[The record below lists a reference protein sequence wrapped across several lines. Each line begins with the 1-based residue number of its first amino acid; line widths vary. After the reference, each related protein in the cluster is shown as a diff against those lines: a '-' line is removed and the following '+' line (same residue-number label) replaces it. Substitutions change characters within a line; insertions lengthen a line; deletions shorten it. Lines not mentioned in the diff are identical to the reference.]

1 MRTALLIPLLLAC
14 GVSLTGTAR
23 AAAEDTPSGESAD
36 AVSLAKQVA
45 AGIQGIKDST
55 GTYPASAT
63 IPVTINGRTVQ
74 MTTTVTVQSGAFSF
88 KSVPTAATLGAS
100 PVANMAVDITG
111 TTVSTLSLVGIYA
124 SGADKADI
132 VGFSTSG
139 TDFAVSYSLN
149 GKTVATTT
157 TVAVASAAAL
167 PVARATVNEYHL
179 PAASTTPST
188 TTGASSDSDTA
199 TGDTADT
206 TAPADTGTTDLMTKL
221 DREFTSPVTVPDFA
235 GAQTTP
241 ISRENP

>member
-55 GTYPASAT
+55 GSYPASAT

-100 PVANMAVDITG
+100 PVSNMAVDITG
-111 TTVSTLSLVGIYA
+111 STASTLSLVGIYA

-149 GKTVATTT
+149 GKTIASTT
-157 TVAVASAAAL
+157 TVAVATAAAL
-167 PVARATVNEYHL
+167 PVVKATINEYHL
-179 PAASTTPST
+179 PAASSTPST
-188 TTGASSDSDTA
+188 TGSAASDSDTA
-199 TGDTADT
+199 TTDT
-206 TAPADTGTTDLMTKL
+206 PAETGSGAGASDLMLKL
-221 DREFTSPVTVPDFA
+221 DHEFTSPVTVPEFA

-241 ISRENP
+241 ISPEAP

>member
-1 MRTALLIPLLLAC
+1 MRTALMIPLMLAF
-14 GVSLTGTAR
+14 GATLASTGR
-23 AAAEDTPSGESAD
+23 AAAEDTPSGESSD

-55 GTYPASAT
+55 GSYPASAT

-74 MTTTVTVQSGAFSF
+74 MTTTVTVQAGAFSF

-100 PVANMAVDITG
+100 PIANMAVDITG
-111 TTVSTLSLVGIYA
+111 STASTLSLVGIYA

-157 TVAVASAAAL
+157 TVAVASAAAQPL
-167 PVARATVNEYHL
+167 AKATISEYHL
-179 PAASTTPST
+179 PAASATPST
-188 TTGASSDSDTA
+188 TTGSSSDSDTA
-199 TGDTADT
+199 TTDT
-206 TAPADTGTTDLMTKL
+206 PADTGTGTSDLMLKL
-221 DREFTSPVTVPDFA
+221 DREFVSPVTVPDFA

-241 ISRENP
+241 ISRETP